1 MIRISC
7 CIRQRQVYCHPKIFD
22 RGLFDGLIFVD
33 TYSAWS
39 EKQDSEVADKVNGS
53 VAHYWF
59 PCLKHNLS
67 RNPDL
72 DDDDEF
78 ICWQFGIKREMDFF
92 SGYFFI
98 HLFICAH
105 LIHKLITG
113 GFSSKLRWSIYRT
126 QGSRIRP
133 GPMTSQFSLVC
144 IRTQGNHNDLW

>member
-59 PCLKHNLS
+59 PCLKQNLS
-67 RNPDL
+67 RATLIWTMMMNL
-72 DDDDEF
+72 F
-78 ICWQFGIKREMDFF
+78 VGNLALNVKWIFF
-92 SGYFFI
+92 LVIFSYI
-98 HLFICAH
+98 YLFVHI
-105 LIHKLITG
+105 
-113 GFSSKLRWSIYRT
+113 
-126 QGSRIRP
+126 
-133 GPMTSQFSLVC
+133 
-144 IRTQGNHNDLW
+144 